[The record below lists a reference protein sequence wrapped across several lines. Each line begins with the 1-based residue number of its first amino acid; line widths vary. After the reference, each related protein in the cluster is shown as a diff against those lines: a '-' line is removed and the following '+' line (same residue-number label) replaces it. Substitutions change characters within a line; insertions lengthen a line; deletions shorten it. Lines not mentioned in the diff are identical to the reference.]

1 MSREIPKNE
10 WISCPHVK
18 RLPQTEMD
26 TELLD
31 LIARTRP
38 TLLDILEKR
47 GYDVRSVS
55 SISPAEVAKMASHSV
70 TGQASLIDFVVER
83 TENSPAPRPRCRVFY
98 WVDTPTRIRIERL
111 VNEMISEESSV
122 WSANPVEEEVL
133 IVLNEPFHDVFH
145 QTAIRMWGNH
155 KFIVAFFHIKNLIN
169 NPTNHIMVPL
179 HRKLNVDEINDVL
192 SRLHMRSKNEFPRIL
207 YHIDMQ
213 ARVLGLIPG
222 DLVEIRR
229 PSPTAG
235 EYVAYRVCAL
245 G

>member
-1 MSREIPKNE
+1 
-10 WISCPHVK
+10 
-18 RLPQTEMD
+18 MD
-26 TELLD
+26 AELLD

-47 GYDVRSVS
+47 GYDVGSVRSMA
-55 SISPAEVAKMASHSV
+55 PADVAKMASHSV

-83 TENSPAPRPRCRVFY
+83 TEGSSAPRQRCRVFY

-111 VNEMISEESSV
+111 VNEMIAEEAGV
-122 WSANPVEEEVL
+122 WAANPVEEEVL
-133 IVLNEPFHDVFH
+133 VILNEPFHDVFH

-155 KFIVAFFHIKNLIN
+155 KFIVAFFHIKNLIS
-169 NPTNHIMVPL
+169 NPASHTMVPP
-179 HRKLNVDEINDVL
+179 HRKLDADEITTVL

-213 ARVLGLIPG
+213 ARVLGLVPG

-235 EYVAYRVCAL
+235 DYVAYRVCTL